1 MNRNGRWPRSIRVNI
16 LRPLHRTKNA
26 FVQRF
31 VRTVKVAEREKE
43 KKKKRRKIN
52 LEKDR
57 NL

>member
-43 KKKKRRKIN
+43 KKKKKN
-52 LEKDR
+52 KK
-57 NL
+57 NKP